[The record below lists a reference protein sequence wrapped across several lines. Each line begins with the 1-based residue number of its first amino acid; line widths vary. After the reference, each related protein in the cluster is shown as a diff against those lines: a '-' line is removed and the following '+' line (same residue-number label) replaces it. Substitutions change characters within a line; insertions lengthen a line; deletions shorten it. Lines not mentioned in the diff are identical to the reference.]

1 MQPDPQRVLQ
11 IAQELDPVLIER
23 AILRALNEEQ
33 AKQISLLTERLQ
45 EIEPETSD
53 DS

>member
-1 MQPDPQRVLQ
+1 MNPDPQKVLL

-23 AILRALNEEQ
+23 AILRALNEDQ
-33 AKQISLLTERLQ
+33 ATQIDLLTRRLE
-45 EIEPETSD
+45 EIEPQTSD